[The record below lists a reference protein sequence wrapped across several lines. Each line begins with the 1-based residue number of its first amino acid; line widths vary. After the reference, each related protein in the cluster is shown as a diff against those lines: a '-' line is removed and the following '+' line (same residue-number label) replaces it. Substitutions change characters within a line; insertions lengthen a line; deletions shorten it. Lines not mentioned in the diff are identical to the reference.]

1 MDDFLA
7 AVGAQAMRYAI
18 RSGIALTSSYAIN
31 QCSRLLK
38 AVDDKNLQ
46 SELRVLQKQLDGKIK
61 IISPAIDL
69 IEFKSGRGNIFL
81 ESALPLAKSLHQQII
96 SLGRRV
102 EGAAAVEEH
111 IHNLSEN
118 PKTKEADHDALKRV
132 IRDIKSLLTEID
144 REIPL
149 LQLAISASGE
159 SLSTSLPPGISPSRL
174 LQASTLLTVGDTQH
188 AQDPTRTVQ
197 IGPSF
202 TLSVYMLFLG
212 HASVSSAPKDD
223 KSSPRSSNQKI
234 SSKNTDQIP
243 VYGLGEH
250 DRRPVWQEAIH
261 KARVRL
267 CRSASKAAIDDKS
280 FIEDKE
286 NASNF
291 EVGPTYAY
299 HLEIIEDLDDGR
311 AHEGAAQAQ
320 AYNGVS
326 KAGIREHIPIYQLA
340 KIFYTDTGRML
351 NIGDGTDGENNP
363 VLLLKRDIKA
373 SQLQRPEHE
382 MYGDANNATH
392 DDSGSQQ
399 EVNEDDQADVD
410 RQLFGESRKKRLSLI
425 SSGNVEENYITAFP
439 KHLDP
444 EWIAFEVYEEDD
456 EQSETSSISGL
467 DVDSSNEAD
476 GRGNSPEKS
485 PSRLRAMD
493 SSLVSQ
499 IKNLSVQP
507 TSRSTL
513 TLSYSDPSLGRPS
526 QDLAVD
532 SARKAQDFVSRSPF
546 GTITTSLSLIEMLI
560 RLAGLQEFQQASHL
574 SIPDHILTF
583 FLEETSTTGLTGE
596 AMWRARSQT
605 KQRVGFDPYTDAA
618 R

>member
-1 MDDFLA
+1 
-7 AVGAQAMRYAI
+7 
-18 RSGIALTSSYAIN
+18 
-31 QCSRLLK
+31 
-38 AVDDKNLQ
+38 
-46 SELRVLQKQLDGKIK
+46 
-61 IISPAIDL
+61 
-69 IEFKSGRGNIFL
+69 
-81 ESALPLAKSLHQQII
+81 
-96 SLGRRV
+96 V

-111 IHNLSEN
+111 NHDVSGN
-118 PKTKEADHDALKRV
+118 PKTKETNHDALKKV
-132 IRDIKSLLTEID
+132 IRDMKNLLAEID

-188 AQDPTRTVQ
+188 AQDPRRTVQ

-212 HASVSSAPKDD
+212 HASVPSAPKGD
-223 KSSPRSSNQKI
+223 KSIPSPRSSNHQI
-234 SSKNTDQIP
+234 SSKITDQFP

-267 CRSASKAAIDDKS
+267 CRSACKIATDEQG
-280 FIEDKE
+280 FNEDSHDSS
-286 NASNF
+286 NAEA
-291 EVGPTYAY
+291 EVRYAY

-320 AYNGVS
+320 AYNGVA
-326 KAGIREHIPIYQLA
+326 KAGIREQIPIYQLA

-382 MYGDANNATH
+382 TYGEANAAH
-392 DDSGSQQ
+392 GDSGSQL
-399 EVNEDDQADVD
+399 EANEDDQADVD

-425 SSGNVEENYITAFP
+425 SSKSAEESYVTAFP

-467 DVDSSNEAD
+467 DADSSNDLE
-476 GRGNSPEKS
+476 GRGSSPEKT
-485 PSRLRAMD
+485 PSRLRAALD

-507 TSRSTL
+507 TSRNTL

-526 QDLAVD
+526 QARAVD
-532 SARKAQDFVSRSPF
+532 SAREAQDFVSRSPF
-546 GTITTSLSLIEMLI
+546 GTIITSLSLIEMLI

-618 R
+618 

>member
-1 MDDFLA
+1 M
-7 AVGAQAMRYAI
+7 
-18 RSGIALTSSYAIN
+18 
-31 QCSRLLK
+31 
-38 AVDDKNLQ
+38 
-46 SELRVLQKQLDGKIK
+46 
-61 IISPAIDL
+61 
-69 IEFKSGRGNIFL
+69 
-81 ESALPLAKSLHQQII
+81 
-96 SLGRRV
+96 

-111 IHNLSEN
+111 NHDLSGN
-118 PKTKEADHDALKRV
+118 PKAKETGHDALKRV
-132 IRDIKSLLTEID
+132 IRDIKSLLAEID

-223 KSSPRSSNQKI
+223 KSNPNPRSSNQQI
-234 SSKNTDQIP
+234 NSKPTDQIP

-267 CRSASKAAIDDKS
+267 CRSASKVPIDEQGFSEGNQDVP
-280 FIEDKE
+280 
-286 NASNF
+286 NL
-291 EVGPTYAY
+291 EVGPSYAY

-311 AHEGAAQAQ
+311 AHEGADQAQ
-320 AYNGVS
+320 AYNGVA

-351 NIGDGTDGENNP
+351 NIGNGTDGDNNP
-363 VLLLKRDIKA
+363 VLLLKRDSKA

-382 MYGDANNATH
+382 RYGDANNATH
-392 DDSGSQQ
+392 DDSGSQR
-399 EVNEDDQADVD
+399 ETNEDDQADVD
-410 RQLFGESRKKRLSLI
+410 RQLFGESRKKRLSLR
-425 SSGNVEENYITAFP
+425 SSDDAEESYITAFP

-456 EQSETSSISGL
+456 EQSDTSSISGL
-467 DVDSSNEAD
+467 DADSANEVQ

-507 TSRSTL
+507 TSRNTL

-526 QDLAVD
+526 QDLTAN
-532 SARKAQDFVSRSPF
+532 SAREAQDFVSRSPF

-560 RLAGLQEFQQASHL
+560 RLAGLQEFQQTSHL

-618 R
+618 

>member
-46 SELRVLQKQLDGKIK
+46 SELRVLQRQLDGKIK

-69 IEFKSGRGNIFL
+69 IEFKSGRGNVFL

-111 IHNLSEN
+111 NHDVSEN
-118 PKTKEADHDALKRV
+118 PKTKETGHDALKRV
-132 IRDIKSLLTEID
+132 IRDIKNLLAEID

-212 HASVSSAPKDD
+212 HASVSSAPKGD
-223 KSSPRSSNQKI
+223 KSNPSPRSSNHQI
-234 SSKNTDQIP
+234 SSKSTDRIP

-267 CRSASKAAIDDKS
+267 CRSACKAAIDEHGFNEGNRDVP
-280 FIEDKE
+280 D
-286 NASNF
+286 F
-291 EVGPTYAY
+291 EVDHKYAY

-311 AHEGAAQAQ
+311 AHEGAAQAE
-320 AYNGVS
+320 AYNGVA

-351 NIGDGTDGENNP
+351 NIGDGENNP

-373 SQLQRPEHE
+373 SQLERPEHE
-382 MYGDANNATH
+382 TYGDTNNATH
-392 DDSGSQQ
+392 DDSGSHL
-399 EVNEDDQADVD
+399 ETNEDDQADVD
-410 RQLFGESRKKRLSLI
+410 RQLFGETREKRLSLR
-425 SSGNVEENYITAFP
+425 SAKNVEESYITAFP

-456 EQSETSSISGL
+456 EQSDTSSISGV
-467 DVDSSNEAD
+467 DADSSAELD

-485 PSRLRAMD
+485 PSRPCAALD

-507 TSRSTL
+507 TSRNTL
-513 TLSYSDPSLGRPS
+513 TLSYSDPSLGRPL
-526 QDLAVD
+526 QDLSVN
-532 SARKAQDFVSRSPF
+532 SAREAQDFVSRSPF

-618 R
+618 